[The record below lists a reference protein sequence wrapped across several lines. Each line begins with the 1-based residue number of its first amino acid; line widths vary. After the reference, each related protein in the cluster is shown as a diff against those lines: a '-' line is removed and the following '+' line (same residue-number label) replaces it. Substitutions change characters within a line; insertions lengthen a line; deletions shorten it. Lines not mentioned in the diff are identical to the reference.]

1 LVDSVIT
8 VKQFLYFPITFFVD
22 GVTKVF
28 FLVIIRHLLEQR
40 EQQILSIHAC
50 RSEQTAGRRIPEP
63 PCPVRTAFQHDR
75 DRILHCKSFRRL
87 KHKTQV
93 FLSPEGDHY
102 RTRLTHTLEVSQIA
116 RTVARALAL
125 NEDLTEAIALGH
137 DLGHTPFGHAGE
149 RVLNELAPGGFHHV
163 RQSLRVVDVLEK
175 EGAGLNLTFEVRD
188 GILKH
193 SKGQGPILCEDPAVM
208 AATLEGRIVRLA
220 DIIAYVNHDLD
231 DAQRA
236 GLVKNCQI
244 PEAITSILGASHAC
258 RIRTMVTDMIENSLG
273 IDDSTIRLSR
283 PVADAIVELR
293 DWLYEHVY
301 QVPTVHEDFE
311 KASRVLRE
319 LFVFFAGNEK
329 ALIAHGG
336 RRLFGDR
343 LDVSVVDFIAGMTDR
358 YAINLYHRLFLPQ
371 PWKIL

>member
-1 LVDSVIT
+1 M
-8 VKQFLYFPITFFVD
+8 
-22 GVTKVF
+22 
-28 FLVIIRHLLEQR
+28 IIRHQLEQR
-40 EQQILSIHAC
+40 EQQILSVHAC
-50 RSEQTAGRRIPEP
+50 RSEQTAGRQIPES
-63 PCPVRTAFQHDR
+63 PCPVRTMFQHDR

-149 RVLNELAPGGFHHV
+149 RVLNELVPGGFHHV

-193 SKGQGPILCEDPAVM
+193 SKGQGPILSDDPAVL

-220 DIIAYVNHDLD
+220 DIIAYVSHDLD
-231 DAQRA
+231 DALRA
-236 GLVKNCQI
+236 GFLRDSQI
-244 PEAITSILGASHAC
+244 PVSITDVLGDSHAC
-258 RIRTMVTDMIENSLG
+258 RIGTMVTDMIENSLVVEG
-273 IDDSTIRLSR
+273 GTIGLSES
-283 PVADAIVELR
+283 VAEAIVNLR
-293 DWLYEHVY
+293 DWLFRHVY
-301 QVPTVHEDFE
+301 QVRTVHDDFE

-319 LFVFFAGNEK
+319 LYVFFAENEK
-329 ALIAHGG
+329 ALVAHGG
-336 RRLFGDR
+336 RRLAGDS

-371 PWKIL
+371 PWKIF

>member
-1 LVDSVIT
+1 M
-8 VKQFLYFPITFFVD
+8 
-22 GVTKVF
+22 
-28 FLVIIRHLLEQR
+28 IIRRQLEER
-40 EQQILSIHAC
+40 ERQVLSVHAC
-50 RSEQTAGRRIPEP
+50 RSEQTAGRQVPES

-75 DRILHCKSFRRL
+75 DRILHCKTFRRL

-149 RVLNELAPGGFHHV
+149 RVLNELVPGGFHHA

-193 SKGQGPILCEDPAVM
+193 SKGQGPLLSDDPAVL
-208 AATLEGRIVRLA
+208 ATTFEGCIVRLA
-220 DIIAYVNHDLD
+220 DIIAYVSHDLD
-231 DAQRA
+231 DALRA
-236 GLVKNCQI
+236 GLLKNSQI
-244 PEAITSILGASHAC
+244 PATITTVLGDSHAC
-258 RIRTMVTDMIENSLG
+258 RIRTMVTDMIENSLVVEG
-273 IDDSTIRLSR
+273 CTIRLSE
-283 PVADAIVELR
+283 PVAEAIVKLR
-293 DWLYEHVY
+293 AWLFKHVY
-301 QVPTVHEDFE
+301 QVQAVNENFE

-319 LFVFFAGNEK
+319 LFVLFAKNEK
-329 ALIAHGG
+329 ELIAHGG
-336 RRLFGDR
+336 RRLPGDS

-371 PWKIL
+371 SWKIF